1 MKKSETIN
9 TFNNGLIMDLN
20 PLVTPND
27 VLVNCLNG
35 TITTFN
41 GNENVLQNDMGN
53 GRVETA
59 YLPEGYIP
67 LGTAELGGI
76 IYIVSYNPLNNKCQ
90 IGSFPSPERNIP
102 SEEVSKSVVTIQDS
116 QFRKGNKV
124 INTIVKVKLLTGEYN
139 KLCPGDKFTIY
150 STNKGIT
157 NNKTYISD
165 VGTGI
170 FKVDNDPRY
179 VTIHVVSI
187 GDDGK
192 ITYLDDYLKW
202 DSNQQYYIKECD
214 GLDQLKADID
224 SYRSLT
230 SSAYNIFNSKVSGEL
245 ALLFELKTIDSLSIT
260 WDAKV
265 EDLQDGK
272 KRATITFNTN
282 WTSSSPKVNVDKL
295 VLNKSVLSNSFSA
308 GDVTVK
314 EGDICSI
321 ISSDRKNDGT
331 DMPTEVEVGSFTYDS
346 AQSLQEYIWNYQITP
361 TMKFGELDYLTKKGT
376 INFSEIG
383 SGKISLDEWRY
394 YVQENGFYLNWGLS
408 AYPEKNKT
416 IKQVS
421 FTFIPFNQI
430 DSDLKYKE
438 DQEYAV
444 EDGFPQYIVKNKTSF
459 SGNFQDILNF
469 NNDSRIIGGNIL
481 KNSLYLV
488 DICIK
493 YGNDTSTKNIH
504 TYRWMYTTGQ
514 WNDQFI
520 KEDVRDFN
528 SLTLSN
534 VFKLT
539 SSLDIKDNIIEQVS
553 TNYPELI
560 LNEDPED
567 GGKFSSMGIKTISV
581 NYNKASSS
589 FSDFGNVQASI
600 TVHPDKYEDLFSFND
615 EYTQYT
621 NSISNKHITHDT
633 INIQSDKTSGI
644 SDLVESLFM
653 EKESSFPNDFT
664 QTVQS
669 ALTQQIKEST
679 NSKLIDSFDASI
691 ITGSNSSQINI
702 CFKGALFSRI
712 NADLVSK
719 TTSVGQRVRP
729 LLYSKDDYDN
739 LGFDE
744 SGYLKYLFLEGHRDL
759 GGNKPFAFK
768 FGYKKL
774 QGSELNSYESS
785 KGNWDPTDSFTRNRY
800 WDNTPPY
807 TDYLNPW
814 MKSAQGPFQL
824 LQYTYYNSDGVKFE
838 GDNTIQLNKK
848 YNLWVRTNQGHFMPI
863 NAFWDSNS
871 NVTTISNQLR
881 AILMQI
887 YYVDTDA
894 SAVTRY
900 LVDNINNLESYTEG
914 WEIVINSH
922 LNIPNMDNSIY
933 LSTDEDSI
941 SLAELKQNVPASIV
955 DLNNITYGGA
965 SQLDVKSSSFEHTF
979 RVDTRDLY
987 AIYENNK
994 VTTIPAI
1001 YDISTKVYPEVGQA
1015 LNANNLYVYKQ
1026 GEGFLRLN
1034 KQNSSIIVPE
1044 GSVTTSGDKLILTP
1058 SGSGKSALEIC
1069 NMFIFKD
1076 NQLSLDED
1084 RLLAYT
1090 VSFFYNTQEGARYKG
1105 NSKYPFLIGTSYR

>member
-1 MKKSETIN
+1 MKKSQATN
-9 TFNNGLIMDLN
+9 TFNKGMIMDLN
-20 PLVTPND
+20 PIVTPND
-27 VLVNCLNG
+27 VLTNCLNG
-35 TITTFN
+35 TLVTFN

-59 YLPEGYIP
+59 YLPEGYVP

-90 IGSFPSPERNIP
+90 IGSFPSPERNIS
-102 SEEVSKSVVTIQDS
+102 SEELSENVVTIQNN
-116 QFRKGNKV
+116 QFKEGNKV
-124 INTIVKVKLLTGEYN
+124 INTIVKVKLLTGEYT
-139 KLCPGDKFTIY
+139 KLCPGDKFAIY

-157 NNKTYISD
+157 NNSDYISD
-165 VGTGI
+165 VNTGI

-214 GLDQLKADID
+214 GLDQLSTDID

-230 SSAYNIFNSKVSGEL
+230 SSAYNVFNSKVSGEL
-245 ALLFELKTIDSLSIT
+245 ALLFELKTIDSLSVT
-260 WDAKV
+260 WDAEVK
-265 EDLQDGK
+265 DTQDGK
-272 KRATITFNTN
+272 KAVITFNTN
-282 WTSSSPKVNVDKL
+282 WTSTSPKINVDKL
-295 VLNKSVLSNSFSA
+295 VLSESTLSKNLSSTVTE
-308 GDVTVK
+308 GDV
-314 EGDICSI
+314 CSI

-331 DMPTEVEVGSFTYDS
+331 DAPIEVEVGSFTYDAS
-346 AQSLQEYIWNYQITP
+346 KSLQEYIWNYQITP
-361 TMKFGELDYLTKKGT
+361 AMEFGELDYLTTKGT

-394 YVQENGFYLNWGLS
+394 YIQENGFYLNWGLS

-416 IKQVS
+416 IKQVT
-421 FTFIPFNQI
+421 FTFIAPNQVNNN
-430 DSDLKYKE
+430 LKY
-438 DQEYAV
+438 QENQVYTT

-469 NNDSRIIGGNIL
+469 DNDSRIVGGNIS

-493 YGNDTSTKNIH
+493 YGNDTSDKYIH

-514 WNDQFI
+514 WNEQYV
-520 KEDVRDFN
+520 KESIRDFD
-528 SLTLSN
+528 SLTLSD

-539 SSLDIKDNIIEQVS
+539 ASLDVKDNIKEQVF
-553 TNYPELI
+553 TNYPNLI
-560 LNEDPED
+560 PNEDPGD

-581 NYNKASSS
+581 NYDKTSAS
-589 FSDFGNVQASI
+589 FSNSGNIQANI
-600 TVHPDKYEDLFSFND
+600 TIHPDKYKNLFSFND

-621 NSISNKHITHDT
+621 NTISSKHITHST
-633 INIQSDKTSGI
+633 INIQSDKTSGT
-644 SDLVESLFM
+644 SDVV
-653 EKESSFPNDFT
+653 ESSFMGEESSLPDDFV
-664 QTVQS
+664 QTVET

-691 ITGSNSSQINI
+691 INGSSSSQMNI
-702 CFKGALFSRI
+702 CLKGALFSRI

-719 TTSVGQRVRP
+719 TLSVGQRVRP
-729 LLYSKDDYDN
+729 ILYNEDDYDS
-739 LGFDE
+739 LGFDT
-744 SGYLKYLFLEGHRDL
+744 SGYLKYLFLEGHRD
-759 GGNKPFAFK
+759 GGGGQPFYFK
-768 FGYKKL
+768 FGYKYL
-774 QGSELNSYESS
+774 QGDEIKSYESNKDYWNPS
-785 KGNWDPTDSFTRNRY
+785 DEFTRETY

-814 MKSAQGPFQL
+814 MQNAQGPFQL
-824 LQYTYYNSDGVKFE
+824 LQYTYYHENYVNFE
-838 GDNTIQLNKK
+838 GNTNTRLNKK

-863 NAFWDSNS
+863 NAFWDSASNS
-871 NVTTISNQLR
+871 VTTISDQLK

-887 YYVDTDA
+887 YYVDTDTT
-894 SAVTRY
+894 AVTRY
-900 LVDNINNLESYTEG
+900 SVDNINNLDPYTEG

-922 LNIPNMDNSIY
+922 LNISDMNSSIY
-933 LSTDEDSI
+933 LSTSKGSI
-941 SLAELKQNVPASIV
+941 SLTELQQNIPESIV
-955 DLNNITYGGA
+955 NLSNVTYGSDYQLNIT
-965 SQLDVKSSSFEHTF
+965 SPSFKHTF
-979 RVDTRDLY
+979 KVNTRDLY

-994 VTTIPAI
+994 VTTIPAL
-1001 YDISTKVYPEVGQA
+1001 YDISTKIYPEIGQA

-1034 KQNSSIIVPE
+1034 KQNSSIIIPDGVI
-1044 GSVTTSGDKLILTP
+1044 TSSEDKLILYP
-1058 SGSGKSALEIC
+1058 SGQGKSNLDIC
-1069 NMFIFKD
+1069 NMFIFKN

-1084 RLLAYT
+1084 RLLSYI
-1090 VSFFYNTQEGARYKG
+1090 VSFFYGTQEGARYKG
-1105 NSKYPFLIGTSYR
+1105 NSKYPFLIGTSYK